1 MITQEVKERE
11 QKVSREELVAKLE
24 GEVNIGFSAER
35 LQSNPDWLRLRNKLA
50 KELDDL
56 ERQKITTYDLTIS
69 GAFGLDQKLT
79 AVDIIKTLH
88 QTIADLR
95 FYVELPNREAK
106 RGVEAQEEL
115 SKLREADHG

>member
-1 MITQEVKERE
+1 MFSFKRYTQLDFLRDEIAVVKALIAE
-11 QKVSREELVAKLE
+11 KLAAR
-24 GEVNIGFSAER
+24 AER
-35 LQSNPDWLRLRNKLA
+35 SAVIEAR